1 MAVHEVAAEGPAVE
15 TKPCVEVRDFHKSYR
30 ATVAVKGLSF
40 QVGSGQILGLV
51 GPNGAGKTTTMRTLA
66 GIIPP
71 TQGSLF
77 VDGHDVVGDAIAAKR
92 KTAYVPDDP
101 HLFDTLTVREHL
113 EFVAAAYGL
122 SDYQATLD
130 ALLEQFELIEK
141 QHATAGELSRGMRQ
155 KVAICCAYLHR
166 PKVIIFDEPHNGL
179 DPRGIRTMKASILQQ
194 AEAGSAVIVSSHLLH
209 LVEDLCTHLLILNR
223 GESLYWGPLQE
234 CRAAFRGE
242 DIHDD
247 LPLEEV
253 FLRATERPRPTA

>member
-1 MAVHEVAAEGPAVE
+1 MAVEEVVAESPAVQ
-15 TKPCVEVRDFHKSYR
+15 TNRCVEVKDFHKSYR
-30 ATVAVKGLSF
+30 ATVAVQGLSF
-40 QVGSGQILGLV
+40 EVASGQILGLV

-71 TQGSLF
+71 TKGSLF
-77 VDGHDVVGDAIAAKR
+77 VDGHDVVHDAIAAKR

-113 EFVAAAYGL
+113 EFVASAYEL
-122 SDYQATLD
+122 ADYRPTIDL
-130 ALLEQFELIEK
+130 LLEQFELIEK
-141 QHATAGELSRGMRQ
+141 QDATAGELSRGMRQ

-179 DPRGIRTMKASILQQ
+179 DPRGIRTMKASILEQ
-194 AEAGSAVIVSSHLLH
+194 AQAGSAVIVSSHLLH

-223 GESLYWGPLQE
+223 GESLFWGPIKE

-242 DIHDD
+242 DMHDD
-247 LPLEEV
+247 TSLEEV
-253 FLRATERPRPTA
+253 FLRATEKNR